1 VTVFDLDRLPPDTEL
16 TTEVCIV
23 GSGPAGATLAAE
35 LAGSALR
42 VLVVESGGREP
53 EAAVAALNEVE
64 NVGAARVA
72 NQDLMRT
79 RVLGGTSRIW
89 TGRCGELDEIDYV
102 DRPWVAHSGWPLAG
116 DELRPFL
123 DRARAYL
130 GLGPNVYDERLW
142 ALLGRRPPRPALPES
157 RLVPRFWQFS
167 RGATNPAGPTR
178 FGADVLPQAA
188 GVDAAAGEPETPGGS
203 GNVNVL
209 LHATV
214 THIDTDDTGSVVR
227 GVEVASTSGR
237 RATIRAAVVVLAA
250 GGIENARLM
259 LASNRVVPQEVGN
272 RNDLVGR
279 FLMDHPGSVIA
290 SVDPASARRLRD
302 RFGRY
307 WLDGPEGRQV
317 YVHGV
322 GLSPQVQREEELLN
336 CAAFLEEYPA
346 PGDPWHAGRRLASRL
361 RGGGEPTQDEVAVA
375 SFWRREDEIPDPTA
389 TRDVLALLRN
399 APTVAAGAYR
409 MTRRRRP
416 PIFQASRVD
425 VYCLVEQEPDPASRV
440 TLSDRVDALGV
451 PISRVDWR
459 VSERERISVGRL
471 AGLLAQELGRLGY
484 ASPEPAEW
492 LEGGEGWP
500 ESITD
505 RAHPIGTTR
514 MADDP
519 RAGVVD
525 RNCQVH
531 DTEGLFVAGSSTFP
545 TAGHVNPTLMIVALA
560 IRLADHLKA
569 QGRSDRLAWVP
580 SPSVRS

>member
-1 VTVFDLDRLPPDTEL
+1 MTVFDLDKLPPDTEL

-35 LAGSALR
+35 LAGSSLR

-72 NQDLMRT
+72 DQELMRT
-79 RVLGGTSRIW
+79 RALGGTSRIW
-89 TGRCGELDEIDYV
+89 TGRCAELDEIDYR
-102 DRPWVAHSGWPLAG
+102 DRPWVAHSGWPLTG
-116 DELRPFL
+116 SELRPFL
-123 DRARAYL
+123 DRARSYL
-130 GLGPNVYDERLW
+130 GLGPNLYDERLW
-142 ALLGRRPPRPALPES
+142 ALLGRRPARPPLPEA

-167 RGATNPAGPTR
+167 RGATDPAGPTR
-178 FGADVLPQAA
+178 FGLDVLPDAV
-188 GVDAAAGEPETPGGS
+188 GDDAAVDEPRGPAGS

-214 THIDTDDTGSVVR
+214 THIDTDDTGAVVR

-237 RATIRAAVVVLAA
+237 QARIRAAVVVLAA

-259 LASNRVVPQEVGN
+259 LASNRVVPHGVGN
-272 RNDLVGR
+272 GNDLVGR

-290 SVDPASARRLRD
+290 SVDPGSARRLRD

-307 WLDGPEGRQV
+307 WLDGPDGRQV
-317 YVHGV
+317 YLHGV
-322 GLSPQVQREEELLN
+322 GLSPQAQREEELLN

-346 PGDPWHAGRRLASRL
+346 PADPWHAGQRLASRL
-361 RGGGEPTQDEVAVA
+361 RGGGEPEQDEVALA
-375 SFWRREDEIPDPTA
+375 SFWRREDEVPEPTA
-389 TRDVLALLRN
+389 VRDALTLARN
-399 APTVAAGAYR
+399 APALATGAYR
-409 MTRRRRP
+409 MTRRHRP

-425 VYCLVEQEPDPASRV
+425 VYCLVEQEPDPSSRV
-440 TLSDRVDALGV
+440 TLSDRVDGLGV
-451 PISRVDWR
+451 PLSRVDWR
-459 VSERERISVGRL
+459 VSERERTSIGRL
-471 AGLLAQELGRLGY
+471 AGLLAQELGGLGY

-492 LEGGEGWP
+492 LKGGAAWRENV
-500 ESITD
+500 ID

-514 MADDP
+514 MADNP

-531 DTEGLFVAGSSTFP
+531 ETEGLFVAGSSTFP
-545 TAGHVNPTLMIVALA
+545 TAGHVNPTLTIVALA

-569 QGRSDRLAWVP
+569 RGRADQLALAP
-580 SPSVRS
+580 SPAVSS

>member
-1 VTVFDLDRLPPDTEL
+1 VTVFDLDELPPGTEL
-16 TTEVCIV
+16 TTEVCVV

-64 NVGAARVA
+64 NVGAVRVA
-72 NQDLMRT
+72 DQELMRT
-79 RVLGGTSRIW
+79 RALGGTSRIW
-89 TGRCGELDEIDYV
+89 TGRCAELDEIDYLE
-102 DRPWVAHSGWPLAG
+102 RPWVAHSGWPLTG

-123 DRARAYL
+123 DRARGYL
-130 GLGPNVYDERLW
+130 GLGPNLYDDRLW
-142 ALLGRRPPRPALPES
+142 ALLNRRPPRPPLPQD

-167 RGATNPAGPTR
+167 RGAADPAGPTR
-178 FGADVLPQAA
+178 FGLDVLPRAVGDQVAA
-188 GVDAAAGEPETPGGS
+188 DEPTSPGDS
-203 GNVNVL
+203 GNVNIL

-214 THIDTDDTGSVVR
+214 THVDTDDTGAFVR

-237 RATIRAAVVVLAA
+237 RARIRAAVVVLAA

-259 LASNRVVPQEVGN
+259 LASNRVVPHGVGN

-290 SVDPASARRLRD
+290 SVDPRVARRLRD

-307 WLDGPEGRQV
+307 WLDGPAGRQV
-317 YVHGV
+317 YLHGI
-322 GLSPQVQREEELLN
+322 GLSPHAQRQEELLN

-346 PGDPWHAGRRLASRL
+346 PGDPWHAGQRLASRL
-361 RGGGEPTQDEVAVA
+361 RGGGEPAQDEVALA
-375 SFWRREDEIPDPTA
+375 SFWRREDEVPEPTPA
-389 TRDVLALLRN
+389 RDVLALVRN
-399 APTVAAGAYR
+399 APSVAAGAYR
-409 MTRRRRP
+409 MTRGHRP

-440 TLSDRVDALGV
+440 TLADRVDGLGV
-451 PISRVDWR
+451 PLSRVDWR
-459 VSERERISVGRL
+459 VSERERTSIGRL
-471 AGLLAQELGRLGY
+471 AGLLGQELGRLGY

-492 LEGGEGWP
+492 LEGGEAWR
-500 ESITD
+500 ENIID

-514 MADDP
+514 MSDDP
-519 RAGVVD
+519 RSGVVD

-531 DTEGLFVAGSSTFP
+531 ETEGLFVAGSSTFP
-545 TAGHVNPTLMIVALA
+545 TAGHVNPTLTIVALA

-569 QGRSDRLAWVP
+569 RGQADQLAWAP
-580 SPSVRS
+580 SPSVSS

>member
-1 VTVFDLDRLPPDTEL
+1 MTVFDLDKLPPDTEL

-64 NVGAARVA
+64 NVGASRVA
-72 NQDLMRT
+72 DQDLMRT
-79 RVLGGTSRIW
+79 RALGGTSRIW
-89 TGRCGELDEIDYV
+89 TGRCAELDEIDYV
-102 DRPWVAHSGWPLAG
+102 DRPWVAHSGWPLTG

-123 DRARAYL
+123 DRARTYL
-130 GLGPNVYDERLW
+130 GLGPNLYDDRLW
-142 ALLGRRPPRPALPES
+142 ALLGRRPAGPPLPES

-167 RGATNPAGPTR
+167 RGATDPAGPTR
-178 FGADVLPQAA
+178 FGVDVLPRAA
-188 GVDAAAGEPETPGGS
+188 GNDAEVDEPGRPVGS

-214 THIDTDDTGSVVR
+214 THVDTDDTGAVVR

-237 RATIRAAVVVLAA
+237 QARIRAAVVVLA
-250 GGIENARLM
+250 GGAIENARLM
-259 LASNRVVPQEVGN
+259 LASNRVVPHGVGN

-290 SVDPASARRLRD
+290 SVEPGSARRLRD

-307 WLDGPEGRQV
+307 WLDGPDGRQV
-317 YVHGV
+317 YIHGV
-322 GLSPQVQREEELLN
+322 GLSPRAQRDEELLN

-346 PGDPWHAGRRLASRL
+346 TGDPWHAGQRLASRL
-361 RGGGEPTQDEVAVA
+361 RGGGEPAQDEVALA
-375 SFWRREDEIPDPTA
+375 SFWRREDEVPDPTPG
-389 TRDVLALLRN
+389 RDALTLLRN

-409 MTRRRRP
+409 MTRRHRP

-440 TLSDRVDALGV
+440 TLSDRMDGLGV

-459 VSERERISVGRL
+459 VSERERISAGRL
-471 AGLLAQELGRLGY
+471 AGLLAEELGRLGY
-484 ASPEPAEW
+484 ASPEPADW
-492 LEGGEGWP
+492 LKGGEAWP
-500 ESITD
+500 ENIID

-514 MADDP
+514 MADSP

-545 TAGHVNPTLMIVALA
+545 TAGHVNPTLTIVALA

-569 QGRSDRLAWVP
+569 RGRAGQAAWAP
-580 SPSVRS
+580 SPSVSS